1 MNKLFKH
8 FENNGKKKMV
18 FLHGFNSNGNFIQ
31 PLLKLEREYDIIS
44 FDFPGCGNEDAGD
57 ETITIETYAKFAIE
71 KINTLT
77 EPFILVGHSLGGA
90 IAMNIAN
97 HPLVSKVVLLA
108 PLNPFAYQEGIES
121 WLLPTSAQDA
131 LNSMQSLVG
140 NDQKEMYFNNII
152 NTAGTFL
159 KNTLPK
165 MDIFKYMVFNQITN
179 QKYLNEILMDKY
191 LSNQKDVILI
201 QGDIDKFIA
210 KESSDKTCKT
220 FKYRKIILKNTGH
233 SIVYERENELNT
245 ILNSIS
251 KD

>member
-1 MNKLFKH
+1 MNNLFKN
-8 FENNGKKKMV
+8 FENNNKKKMV
-18 FLHGFNSNGNFIQ
+18 FLHGFNSNANFIQ
-31 PLLKLEREYDIIS
+31 PLLKLKRNYDIIS
-44 FDFPGCGNEDAGD
+44 FDFPGCGAEEAGE
-57 ETITIETYAKFAIE
+57 ETITIETYSQFAID

-121 WLLPTSAQDA
+121 WLLPTNAQDA
-131 LNSMQSLVG
+131 LNSMNSLVG

-152 NTAGTFL
+152 KTAGTFF

-165 MDIFKYMVFNQITN
+165 MDIFRYMVFNQITN
-179 QKYLNEILMDKY
+179 QEYLNKTLMDKY
-191 LSNQKDVILI
+191 LSNQKEVILV
-201 QGDIDKFIA
+201 QGDIDKFIT
-210 KESSDKTCKT
+210 KESSDQTCKT

-233 SIVYERENELNT
+233 SLVYERENEINT
-245 ILNSIS
+245 ILNSIEF
-251 KD
+251 